1 MHPII
6 RLAVHL
12 LIFYSI
18 TLLASCNQDVPEGR
32 DPCDF
37 VRSTEEVSLDT
48 STACQECFFKF
59 SFNGRLYEFRDNRIK
74 SFYQCN
80 EENCTETN
88 MNDFFEIKF
97 KSMQRSSDLFSAL
110 NEQRALLTPDSLMK
124 TNFNFFQPSF
134 LLKDRCGV
142 EYQVAKNTNIFFPD
156 ISSNT
161 LKGISVLNYFVIDD
175 TRYSTSYLISGTFS
189 TQVLIGD
196 KSESIGGSYALIHN
210 ITEPF

>member
-1 MHPII
+1 
-6 RLAVHL
+6 
-12 LIFYSI
+12 
-18 TLLASCNQDVPEGR
+18 
-32 DPCDF
+32 
-37 VRSTEEVSLDT
+37 
-48 STACQECFFKF
+48 
-59 SFNGRLYEFRDNRIK
+59 
-74 SFYQCN
+74 
-80 EENCTETN
+80 
-88 MNDFFEIKF
+88 
-97 KSMQRSSDLFSAL
+97 MQRSSDLFSAL